1 MRDAGRWNWTPT
13 EPGAEACPFWLTFHY
28 QGAAGQDWRMGFLT
42 VADRERWEK
51 TFAGLI
57 VVTAREER

>member
-1 MRDAGRWNWTPT
+1 MFDVE

-28 QGAAGQDWRMGFLT
+28 QGAADTGEDWRMGFLT
-42 VADRERWEK
+42 AADRERWEK